1 MTISMIKLVSG
12 DTLLAEVIN
21 HTETQI
27 VLNNPISVIVKVR
40 HAPVMMSHI
49 WMPFDEFDNH
59 YHIEIAHIITEKE
72 VDEEMVLYYNKCIDT
87 IHDNMTSTESLLP
100 SAVDE
105 EDPEDRFEKLR
116 KQLEEQYH
124 VTANTVIH

>member
-100 SAVDE
+100 SGG
-105 EDPEDRFEKLR
+105 
-116 KQLEEQYH
+116 
-124 VTANTVIH
+124 

>member
-1 MTISMIKLVSG
+1 MVISMIKLVSG
-12 DTLLAEVIN
+12 DTLLAEVVN
-21 HTETQI
+21 HTETEI

-40 HAPVMMSHI
+40 LTPVMMSHI
-49 WMPFDEFDNH
+49 WMPFDDFDNH
-59 YHIEIAHIITEKE
+59 YHIENAHIITKKE

-87 IHDNMTSTESLLP
+87 IHENMTSTESLLP

-124 VTANTVIH
+124 VSANTVIH

>member
-12 DTLLAEVIN
+12 DTILAEVIN
-21 HTETQI
+21 HTETKMVI
-27 VLNNPISVIVKVR
+27 NNPISVIVKVR

-49 WMPFDEFDNH
+49 WMPFDDFDNH
-59 YHIEIAHIITEKE
+59 YHIESAHIITEKE

-100 SAVDE
+100 SASVE

-124 VTANTVIH
+124 VSANTVIH

>member
-12 DTLLAEVIN
+12 DTILAEVIN
-21 HTETQI
+21 HTETKMVI
-27 VLNNPISVIVKVR
+27 NNPIAVIVKVR

-49 WMPFDEFDNH
+49 WMPFDDFDNH
-59 YHIEIAHIITEKE
+59 YHIESAHIITEKE

-87 IHDNMTSTESLLP
+87 IHDNMTSTESLLA
-100 SAVDE
+100 SASVE
-105 EDPEDRFEKLR
+105 EGPEDRFEKLR

-124 VTANTVIH
+124 VSANTVIH

>member
-124 VTANTVIH
+124 VSANTVIH

>member
-1 MTISMIKLVSG
+1 MIKLVSG

-27 VLNNPISVIVKVR
+27 VINNPIAVIVKVR

-49 WMPFDEFDNH
+49 WMPFDDFDNH
-59 YHIEIAHIITEKE
+59 YHIESTHVITEKE

-100 SAVDE
+100 SVSVE

-124 VTANTVIH
+124 VSANTVIH

>member
-1 MTISMIKLVSG
+1 
-12 DTLLAEVIN
+12 
-21 HTETQI
+21 
-27 VLNNPISVIVKVR
+27 
-40 HAPVMMSHI
+40 MMSHI

-124 VTANTVIH
+124 VSANTVIH